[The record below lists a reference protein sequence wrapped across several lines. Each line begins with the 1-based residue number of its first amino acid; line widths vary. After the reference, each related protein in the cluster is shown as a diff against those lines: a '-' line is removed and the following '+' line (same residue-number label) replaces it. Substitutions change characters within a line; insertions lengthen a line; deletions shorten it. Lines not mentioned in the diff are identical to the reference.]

1 MSPRGDWQDLEDEG
15 VRIAVSWFAEEAA
28 ENLALHRM
36 VSTTVICLKKCNLLG
51 LKAQMETSSSGPD
64 LSPGP
69 ETIKPFLLQAE
80 SSLEVGW
87 ESTGQKL
94 GC

>member
-1 MSPRGDWQDLEDEG
+1 MLLSAGLQKGQQRTLHFTEWSPQQSYLPE
-15 VRIAVSWFAEEAA
+15 
-28 ENLALHRM
+28 
-36 VSTTVICLKKCNLLG
+36 KYNLLG
-51 LKAQMETSSSGPD
+51 LNTQMETSSSGPD

-69 ETIKPFLLQAE
+69 ETTKPFLLQAE

-87 ESTGQKL
+87 ESTGQRL